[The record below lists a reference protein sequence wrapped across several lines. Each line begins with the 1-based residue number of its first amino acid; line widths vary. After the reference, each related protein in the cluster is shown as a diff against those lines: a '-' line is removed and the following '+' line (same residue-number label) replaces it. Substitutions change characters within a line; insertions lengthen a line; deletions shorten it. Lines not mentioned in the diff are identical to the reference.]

1 MRFPA
6 FTFRN
11 VQLDGSAAVLSIS
24 KWRGVPPENLAV
36 SLEIGGSKNDFSKS
50 WTMTMIDTQQTIK
63 SSSWFDI

>member
-1 MRFPA
+1 MLNQPS

-24 KWRGVPPENLAV
+24 KWRDVPPENLAV
-36 SLEIGGSKNDFSKS
+36 SLEIGGSKNEFSKS
-50 WTMTMIDTQQTIK
+50 WTMIDTQQTIK